1 MATREHMIAAIKG
14 DRRTLQGESTA
25 SLTLSFAAITH
36 KPKATKV
43 TVSKAPKSIEAS
55 MDRGR
60 MIIAL
65 VKLNGATSKESIKAQ
80 YREFAGWTTASLK
93 ASLDANEPKADNT
106 VVVSPIMEE
115 WTKSVSDE
123 VTMQDM
129 LENIRLAFLEG
140 RHHYGNELIQAAKE
154 AC

>member
-1 MATREHMIAAIKG
+1 
-14 DRRTLQGESTA
+14 
-25 SLTLSFAAITH
+25 
-36 KPKATKV
+36 
-43 TVSKAPKSIEAS
+43 
-55 MDRGR
+55 

-123 VTMQDM
+123 VTMKDM

-140 RHHYGNELIQAAKE
+140 RHHYGN
-154 AC
+154 